1 MSLTLLSVFG
11 LTHPSEFSC
20 LSSFNMSVML
30 SHIATQYSV
39 FSWYVQKAYLFLKGS
54 KEGVNLGERG
64 SCGENWEEQGGETVV
79 WM

>member
-1 MSLTLLSVFG
+1 
-11 LTHPSEFSC
+11 
-20 LSSFNMSVML
+20 MSVML